1 MTIAPFSKWGTDKT
15 TISNEITSAE
25 EILAAV
31 TKVTGADGNEYIPDS
46 YNGTTQEYI
55 DELKAHLAT
64 L

>member
-1 MTIAPFSKWGTDKT
+1 MPIAPFSKWETDKT
-15 TISNEITSAE
+15 IIGNEITSAE
-25 EILAAV
+25 ATLAAV

-46 YNGTTQEYI
+46 YNGPTQEYI